1 MPSKK
6 PQRVYDSGKIFA
18 AYKQIM
24 GYAYAEKG
32 LDYPT
37 IVSKIADKTGEPK
50 PVDPKIEK
58 LIKTILS
65 QEIKGKRLKKDGLL
79 YIPRKQ

>member
-1 MPSKK
+1 MRLRSILGEIGIIPGLQGTASYIV
-6 PQRVYDSGKIFA
+6 R
-18 AYKQIM
+18 
-24 GYAYAEKG
+24 G